1 MVKSTEP
8 FQRVAPDS
16 LKAWLHDGR
25 EIALIDVREAGEYGE
40 NHLFYAINVPYSRLE
55 KDIVRLVPNPAVRLV
70 IVDEYGS
77 ELADKA
83 AQRLRVLGYKQIQI
97 LEGGNKAWRDSGK
110 ELFAGVNVPSK
121 AFGELAEH
129 FFETPRI
136 EASELRAK
144 QIAGEDLV
152 VFDGR
157 PFNEYQKMNIPGA
170 ICCPNGEL
178 ALRVPEMVKSQS
190 TTIVINC
197 AGRTRSIIGAQ
208 TLRNLGLANPIYALE
223 NGTQGW
229 FLADFELE
237 HGAQR
242 RHAIEGP
249 LETLEASRQRA
260 QKLAWS
266 YKIKTIEA
274 KTLLAWWHDEHR
286 TTYLCDVRT
295 PEEFALNHLPGAV
308 STPGG
313 QLVQATDQ
321 YVAVRAARLVLWDG
335 DGVRAP
341 VIAHWLAQMGWDV
354 SVLDYRTQPSEI
366 TTLPVTVRLSGSKA
380 KLLDAKGMQ
389 AVYDQNV
396 VIVDIRP
403 SAAYRKTHLKKAL
416 WSSRRNLSRTLE
428 GVDNSRPIVIVSDD
442 EVEAQLA
449 ANDLMESGRI
459 LTHYFPNFS
468 STADFLGLE
477 CIGTPHLP
485 PDSERIDYLF
495 FVHDR
500 HDGNKAAARQYLAW
514 EINLLSQLDDR
525 ESGAYRLCRP
535 A

>member
-1 MVKSTEP
+1 MVQSTES
-8 FQRVAPDS
+8 FKSLAPDH
-16 LKAWLHDGR
+16 LKAWLHDAR

-55 KDIVRLVPNPAVRLV
+55 KDIVRLAPNPLVRLV
-70 IVDEYGS
+70 IVDEDGA
-77 ELADKA
+77 ELAKKA
-83 AQRLRVLGYKQIQI
+83 AQRLCALGYKQVYV
-97 LEGGNKAWRDSGK
+97 LDGGNRAWRKSGR

-121 AFGELAEH
+121 AFGEMAEH

-136 EASELRAK
+136 EATELRAK

-152 VFDGR
+152 VLDGR
-157 PFNEYQKMNIPGA
+157 PFNEYQKMSIPGA

-178 ALRVPEMVKSQS
+178 ALRVPELIKSQS

-208 TLRNLGLANPIYALE
+208 TLRNLGLSNPIYALE

-242 RHAIEGP
+242 RHGLDGP
-249 LETLEASRQRA
+249 AETLEASRQRA

-266 YKIKTIEA
+266 YKIQTIQS
-274 KTLLAWWHDEHR
+274 KTLMDWWHEKDR

-295 PEEFALNHLPGAV
+295 PEEFARSHLPGAS

-313 QLVQATDQ
+313 QLIQATDQ
-321 YVAVRAARLVLWDG
+321 YVAVRGARLVLWDG

-341 VIAHWLAQMGWDV
+341 VIAHWLAQMGWEV
-354 SVLDYRTQPSEI
+354 AVLDYQTQPSEI
-366 TTLPVTVRLSGSKA
+366 TTPPVNVSLSACKA
-380 KLLDAKGMQ
+380 KILDPKGMQ
-389 AVYDQNV
+389 TIYDQDAL
-396 VIVDIRP
+396 IVDIRT
-403 SAAYRKTHLKKAL
+403 SAAYRATHLKKAL
-416 WSSRRNLSRTLE
+416 WCSRRDLSRKLE
-428 GVDNSRPIVIVSDD
+428 GVANSTPIVIVSDD
-442 EVEAQLA
+442 EVEARLA
-449 ANDLMESGRI
+449 ANDLMASGR
-459 LTHYFPNFS
+459 LSTHYFPNFS
-468 STADFLGLE
+468 ATTGALGLE
-477 CIGTPHLP
+477 CVSTPELP
-485 PDSERIDYLF
+485 PDNERIDYLF

-514 EINLLSQLDDR
+514 EINLLNQLDDR
-525 ESGAYRLCRP
+525 ESGAYRLSRP